1 LQRLLQ
7 GVGKFRREVY
17 PNQREVYE
25 RAVRDGQHPHTLML
39 ACADSRI
46 DPILLTQSDPG
57 EIFVAR
63 NIGNIVPAYGEMLG
77 GVSAVIEYAVAALD
91 VQNVVI
97 CGHTDCGAMKGL
109 LDKKTVSGMPTVKT
123 WLRNAEAA
131 LSIVQ
136 AKHPGLAPE
145 AMIDE
150 LVETNVVLQL
160 NHLRSHPSV
169 AGKLAMGTLEV
180 HGWIY
185 DIATGMVR
193 AYDEA
198 EKRFAEIE

>member
-1 LQRLLQ
+1 
-7 GVGKFRREVY
+7 
-17 PNQREVYE
+17 
-25 RAVRDGQHPHTLML
+25 
-39 ACADSRI
+39 
-46 DPILLTQSDPG
+46 
-57 EIFVAR
+57 
-63 NIGNIVPAYGEMLG
+63 
-77 GVSAVIEYAVAALD
+77 
-91 VQNVVI
+91 
-97 CGHTDCGAMKGL
+97 MKGL

-131 LSIVQ
+131 LSLVQ
-136 AKHPGLAPE
+136 AKHPDLAPE